1 MNEWKPEMGYSY
13 GKKKKKKGK
22 KAQISSMKHKFYKVQ
37 FLENILFNRLLNSYN
52 LIFGLYKLKVTM
64 DSFLNQKK
72 DSFCL
77 IKLKVFLL
85 LMVE

>member
-1 MNEWKPEMGYSY
+1 MNEWKPGMRYRYG
-13 GKKKKKKGK
+13 GKKKK
-22 KAQISSMKHKFYKVQ
+22 AQTSSMKHKFYKVQ
-37 FLENILFNRLLNSYN
+37 FLENILFNRLQNSYN
-52 LIFGLYKLKVTM
+52 LIFGLYKLKVTT

-77 IKLKVFLL
+77 IELKVFLL

>member
-1 MNEWKPEMGYSY
+1 MEARNGIQLWG
-13 GKKKKKKGK
+13 KKKKKGK

-37 FLENILFNRLLNSYN
+37 FLENILFNRLQNSYN

>member
-1 MNEWKPEMGYSY
+1 MEARNGIQLWE
-13 GKKKKKKGK
+13 KKKKKGK

-37 FLENILFNRLLNSYN
+37 FLENILFNRLQNSYN

>member
-1 MNEWKPEMGYSY
+1 MEARNGIQLWE
-13 GKKKKKKGK
+13 KKKGK

-37 FLENILFNRLLNSYN
+37 FLENILFNRLQNSYN